1 MQTIGIF
8 HTKGGVGKSAV
19 AVFLADFLSSLH
31 ETRVLLV
38 DLDPQGSA
46 SRAILPEA
54 TLAAGFKKGRSLT
67 RLLEQA
73 VDNSLDEETA
83 RDAILTRPR
92 QGQRRRGS
100 VPLGEVGVLATEP
113 TGYRT
118 LRDRLLDSPRAQR
131 KKYWGL
137 LRDTL
142 DAAAG
147 DYEVALI
154 DFPGSEIPLWTL
166 MGLRATDHWLL
177 PEIPDYFS
185 AAAIEGVTQ
194 LVEQAREMTGHQ
206 VRPLGTLL
214 TICPN
219 RGSSVYKKTRAA
231 LGHLEKLRA
240 IPPLFPKDTEIL
252 HRPDAQKAIDWG
264 AEQIKTLSKRYGSST
279 SPFHAGLRQLAR
291 EVLARLG
298 RPADK
303 DRLSY
308 LADLRRRMTDYWR

>member
-8 HTKGGVGKSAV
+8 HTKAGVGESAV

-83 RDAILTRPR
+83 QDAILTRPR